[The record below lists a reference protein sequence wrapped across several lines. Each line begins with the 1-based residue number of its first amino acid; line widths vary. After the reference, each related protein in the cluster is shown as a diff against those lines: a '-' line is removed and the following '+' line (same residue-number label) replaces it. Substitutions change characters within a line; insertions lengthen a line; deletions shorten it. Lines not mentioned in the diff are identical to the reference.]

1 MHHSDTLAR
10 LALRLADVRAGRTDS
25 AALIAALRGETAL
38 LAALPPRFGVAL
50 EEVATRL
57 ESASLFTEES
67 CSFSQRDLVDA
78 LAEWI
83 HHAGARLDQN
93 APVNNP

>member
-1 MHHSDTLAR
+1 MHHSDTLAS

-57 ESASLFTEES
+57 ESASLFK
-67 CSFSQRDLVDA
+67 
-78 LAEWI
+78 
-83 HHAGARLDQN
+83 
-93 APVNNP
+93 